1 MAKAHGKYSSESNVT
16 TGPRGKYTKDYKYVI
31 NIYTTTE
38 TENLADNIQTDRKAW
53 ELGQKHMDY
62 FAYYLCEEEGISW
75 IS

>member
-1 MAKAHGKYSSESNVT
+1 MGNTLVNQIWQQIQKE
-16 TGPRGKYTKDYKYVI
+16 RKYTKDYKHVI

-62 FAYYLCEEEGISW
+62 FAYYLCEDI
-75 IS
+75 